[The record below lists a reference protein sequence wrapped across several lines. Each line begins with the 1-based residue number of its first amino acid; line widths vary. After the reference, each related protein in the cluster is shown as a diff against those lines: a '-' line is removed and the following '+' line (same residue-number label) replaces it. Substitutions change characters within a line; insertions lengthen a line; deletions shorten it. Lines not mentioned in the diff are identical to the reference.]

1 MIKKSN
7 KYLLQCLFEKINYH
21 YSGRTCKLE
30 TLVSEDSQEIFIYQ
44 SPFTNFHSENSVSDC
59 LLFNLLRR
67 QGPPATVTNW
77 FGLDFFHLLFFINWY
92 NGKEMIMFF
101 LIFIRRN
108 DLISIMTGN

>member
-1 MIKKSN
+1 MISKHFFYFKTQKLYLYGQNLFMIKKSN

-30 TLVSEDSQEIFIYQ
+30 TLVSEDSQEIIIYQ

-77 FGLDFFHLLFFINWY
+77 FGLDFFHLLFFY
-92 NGKEMIMFF
+92 K
-101 LIFIRRN
+101 LV
-108 DLISIMTGN
+108 